1 MDDTGIEPVSTTK
14 RLRGQFVKTA
24 IFTRKTNNNAS
35 RSWTQVDTLVLSY
48 RTYIARE
55 AILEMAKKR
64 TRRGFGYIR
73 RLPSK
78 RYQASYI
85 GPDLAR
91 HSAPNTFESKIDA
104 ESWLASERLLIT
116 LGSWTPAEFRKV
128 KARANRP
135 VVFGEYSEIW
145 LKDRELKP
153 RTRTHYKSLLEKQLS
168 PWNLV
173 AVKDIRPEMVREWHS
188 SLDSTRPTLRAHS
201 YGLLR
206 AILATAVDDGL
217 LSVNPCHIRGAGN
230 SKKVHLTKPATLQEL
245 DLLVDALS
253 DQYQSMVLLAAWCAL
268 RFGELVE
275 LRRKDLDLVEGVIHV
290 RRGAVRAG
298 GEIIIGTPKSEA
310 GIRDVSIPHHLYP
323 RLEDHLKH
331 HVGSSKESLLFPA
344 SDGKSNLAPSTLYT
358 HFYKARD
365 AAGRPDLRFHDLR
378 HTGAVLAA
386 GTGATLA
393 DLRTRLGHSTVAA
406 ALRYQHAVE
415 GKDRFIANELSKLVE
430 SELQ

>member
-1 MDDTGIEPVSTTK
+1 
-14 RLRGQFVKTA
+14 
-24 IFTRKTNNNAS
+24 
-35 RSWTQVDTLVLSY
+35 
-48 RTYIARE
+48 
-55 AILEMAKKR
+55 MAKKR

-91 HSAPNTFESKIDA
+91 HTASNTFESKIDA
-104 ESWLASERLLIT
+104 EAWLSAERLLIS
-116 LGSWTPAEFRKV
+116 LESWTPAEFRKA
-128 KARANRP
+128 KAKANRP
-135 VVFGEYSEIW
+135 VVFGEYAEVW

-153 RTRTHYKSLLEKQLS
+153 RTRTHYQSLLEKQLS

-173 AVKDIRPEMVREWHS
+173 TVKDIRPEMVREWHS

-217 LSVNPCHIRGAGN
+217 LPVNPCHIRGAGN
-230 SKKVHLTKPATLQEL
+230 SKKVHLTKPATLEEL
-245 DLLVDALS
+245 DLLVDSLP
-253 DQYQSMVLLAAWCAL
+253 DQYKAMVSLAAWCAL

-275 LRRKDLDLVEGVIHV
+275 LRRKDLDLIEGVIHV

-310 GIRDVSIPHHLYP
+310 GIRDVSIPPHLFP
-323 RLEDHLKH
+323 QLETHLKR
-331 HVGSSKESLLFPA
+331 HVGSSKEALLFPA
-344 SDGKSNLAPSTLYT
+344 SDGVSNLAPSTLYT
-358 HFYKARD
+358 HFYKARES
-365 AAGRPDLRFHDLR
+365 AGRPDLRFHDLR

-415 GKDRFIANELSKLVE
+415 GKDRFIANELSKLVLE
-430 SELQ
+430 NPTRGERTS